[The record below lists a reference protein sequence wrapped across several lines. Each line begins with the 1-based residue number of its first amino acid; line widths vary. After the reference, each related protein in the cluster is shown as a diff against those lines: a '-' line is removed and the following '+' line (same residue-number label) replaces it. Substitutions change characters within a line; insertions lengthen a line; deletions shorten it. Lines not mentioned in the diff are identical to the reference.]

1 MSGLRRKAL
10 ASRFAAPREAPMKQS
25 VKLIAGNWK
34 MHGLSADLAQAAALR
49 EALEGQDARCRV
61 ALCPPATLLDR
72 MNAVLT
78 GGGVELGGQDCHEKP
93 AGAFTGSVS
102 AEMLADAGAT
112 LVILGHSERR
122 AAFNES
128 DADVAAKVEAAVAAG
143 LEPIVCVGETLV
155 QREAGEAVAV
165 VSAQVE
171 KSLPDSLAER
181 PFAVAYEPVWAI
193 GTGLTP
199 TLEQIAEVHAAVRT
213 ALVRR
218 LGQAATRTPILYG
231 GSVKPENAAEI
242 LATAEVGGALVGGAS
257 LKAEDFLKII
267 RAA

>member
-1 MSGLRRKAL
+1 
-10 ASRFAAPREAPMKQS
+10 MKQS
-25 VKLIAGNWK
+25 VKLVAGNWK
-34 MHGLSADLAQAAALR
+34 MHGLSAALTEAAALR
-49 EALEGQDARCRV
+49 EALDAARPACRV
-61 ALCPPATLLDR
+61 ALCPPATLIDR
-72 MNAVLT
+72 MRGVLA

-93 AGAFTGSVS
+93 AGAFTGDIS

-122 AAFNES
+122 AAFGETNALVS
-128 DADVAAKVEAAVAAG
+128 AKVEAAIAAG
-143 LEPIVCVGETLV
+143 LTPIVCVGETLE

-165 VSAQVE
+165 VSAQVAG
-171 KSLPDSLAER
+171 SLPDSLSEHD
-181 PFAVAYEPVWAI
+181 FAVAYEPVWAI

-199 TLEQIAEVHAAVRT
+199 TLDQIEAVHVAVRR
-213 ALVRR
+213 AIIGR
-218 LGQAATRTPILYG
+218 LGEGARTVPILYG

-242 LATAEVGGALVGGAS
+242 LAANEVGGALVGGAS